1 MRSYARWRVE
11 GEAVAERV
19 RQAPDVETAL
29 RWLAACHTREMW
41 KRWLAGATFD
51 EVPLAG
57 LGMRRH
63 EVDGA
68 VVWVGPAVAI
78 GVALGRARAR
88 GLVLQVDQANGGA
101 RVYRVG
107 GSELE
112 LVATLIV
119 DESPAPPRAL
129 AGPASPPLASQGPSA
144 LLLFAG
150 CTAYGITF
158 AATPA
163 LALCGLAAAVW
174 AATEVRRSAQRRA
187 RALAPP
193 HRATLTVAGASP
205 YRDGGVAAVPVEQLF
220 AWFRAAR
227 VPIAARQGDAYVTA
241 GDGAACRID
250 GAGVGAVRLA
260 ELRLAYDDPEGP
272 ATVANVLAP
281 HVGTVRVA
289 LADGAFT
296 IARDDDF
303 ARWLAEHRRVRA
315 QLADLADAL
324 DVAIRA

>member
-29 RWLAACHTREMW
+29 RWLAACHTRAMW
-41 KRWLAGATFD
+41 KRWLAGAAFD

-68 VVWVGPAVAI
+68 VVWVGPAVVI

-101 RVYRVG
+101 RVYRVDG
-107 GSELE
+107 ELE

-119 DESPAPPRAL
+119 DESPAPPRAR
-129 AGPASPPLASQGPSA
+129 ARPAAPLASQGPSA

-150 CTAYGITF
+150 CTTYGMSF
-158 AATPA
+158 AAAPA

-174 AATEVRRSAQRRA
+174 VATEVRRSAQRRA

-193 HRATLTVAGASP
+193 QRATLTVAGASP

-220 AWFRAAR
+220 AWFRAAG

-250 GAGVGAVRLA
+250 GAGVGAVRVA
-260 ELRLAYDDPEGP
+260 ELHIAYDDPEGP
-272 ATVANVLAP
+272 ATVAKVLAP
-281 HVGTVRVA
+281 HVGAVQVA

-296 IARDDDF
+296 IAHDDDF
-303 ARWLAEHRRVRA
+303 ARWRAEHRRVRA

>member
-41 KRWLAGATFD
+41 KRWLAAAAFD

-57 LGMRRH
+57 LGLRRH

-101 RVYRVG
+101 RVYRVSG
-107 GSELE
+107 ELE

-150 CTAYGITF
+150 CTTYGISF
-158 AATPA
+158 AAAPA
-163 LALCGLAAAVW
+163 LALCGLAVAVW
-174 AATEVRRSAQRRA
+174 VATEVRRSAQRRA

-205 YRDGGVAAVPVEQLF
+205 YRDGAVAAVPVEQLF
-220 AWFRAAR
+220 AWFRAAG
-227 VPIAARQGDAYVTA
+227 VPIAARHGDAYVTA
-241 GDGAACRID
+241 GAGDACRID
-250 GAGVGAVRLA
+250 GAGVGAVRVA
-260 ELRLAYDDPEGP
+260 ELRIAYDDPEGP

-281 HVGTVRVA
+281 HVGAVQVA
-289 LADGAFT
+289 FADGAFT

-315 QLADLADAL
+315 RLADLADAL